1 MHAVFDPDSTPEQS
15 AEGTWTAWRALS
27 AVMGHELI
35 PQDDEQ
41 RHVYKTAGVMLL
53 WQGLQ
58 SLLALNTRSK

>member
-1 MHAVFDPDSTPEQS
+1 MQTVFDPDSTPEQR

-27 AVMGHELI
+27 AVVGHELI
-35 PQDDEQ
+35 PQNDEQ

-58 SLLALNTRSK
+58 TLLALNTRSK

>member
-1 MHAVFDPDSTPEQS
+1 MGAVFDQDSTPEQR
-15 AEGTWTAWRALS
+15 AEGTWIAWRAIS
-27 AVMGHELI
+27 AVVGHELI

-58 SLLALNTRSK
+58 SLLALNNRSK